1 MADARDSKSLEGN
14 FMWVRLP
21 PPAPQAQGL
30 GVQPCSGRFLLV
42 NFASWQL
49 FFCDKTIRSRTHWVR
64 RGTRKIVQIFW
75 VGLPP
80 PAPEK
85 KRRFCL
91 GNTSGVPSAVAL
103 VFSLSRQSQMFEIQ
117 TFGAPLNLVAKFP
130 APCGSSFIF
139 FLLIF
144 S

>member
-1 MADARDSKSLEGN
+1 MLVWRNGRRTGLKIPRWQHRVGSTPTTSTTSPGAWRPAMLRAFFISKFGH
-14 FMWVRLP
+14 
-21 PPAPQAQGL
+21 
-30 GVQPCSGRFLLV
+30 C
-42 NFASWQL
+42 QL

-103 VFSLSRQSQMFEIQ
+103 VFSLSRQSQMFVM
-117 TFGAPLNLVAKFP
+117 GHP
-130 APCGSSFIF
+130 
-139 FLLIF
+139 
-144 S
+144 

>member
-80 PAPEK
+80 PAPQAQG
-85 KRRFCL
+85 L
-91 GNTSGVPSAVAL
+91 GVQPRSG
-103 VFSLSRQSQMFEIQ
+103 R
-117 TFGAPLNLVAKFP
+117 
-130 APCGSSFIF
+130 
-139 FLLIF
+139 FLLLNFASWQLFFCDKTIRSRTHNQRRLF
-144 S
+144 L